1 MGGWLYQLDVIA
13 VSVIYAQAGRFE
25 HRRDLWHPHS
35 RTSRKRFQIADFMY
49 GRRDARELADSP
61 GDQVAQDTTG

>member
-1 MGGWLYQLDVIA
+1 MFQVMAMDA
-13 VSVIYAQAGRFE
+13 FE

-49 GRRDARELADSP
+49 GKRDEAELAGSSGVP
-61 GDQVAQDTTG
+61 GATLQKRSDAVVA